1 MNFYPLTTYSCGM
14 VFALKWDV
22 NEKSNQ
28 FLRWLD
34 RFLLVIIIVLLCFC
48 WRDLRDLTRR
58 SVAHTEP
65 EVELSS
71 ASTQEE
77 TEPLP
82 SQVLVESH
90 RTYTFSP
97 GRASV
102 TQARVS
108 RIARTTLSDSGWDGL
123 PVSQAADMRER
134 DGLYDI
140 ALALSRE
147 VDEKTVHVSRTGNIL
162 SLSVNATGNPYE
174 KYVKQFY
181 IPCAPSDIGAVES
194 SVTNGVIH
202 IRIHRSAE

>member
-1 MNFYPLTTYSCGM
+1 M
-14 VFALKWDV
+14 
-22 NEKSNQ
+22 NEKLNQ

-34 RFLLVIIIVLLCFC
+34 RFLLLIIIVILCFC
-48 WRDLRDLTRR
+48 WMDLRDLTSRYL
-58 SVAHTEP
+58 AHTEADM
-65 EVELSS
+65 EVSS
-71 ASTQEE
+71 ASTQEGDE
-77 TEPLP
+77 SLP
-82 SQVLVESH
+82 SHLLVESH
-90 RTYTFSP
+90 RTYAFSP

-147 VDEKTVHVSRTGNIL
+147 VDEKTVQVSRTGNIL
-162 SLSVNATGNPYE
+162 SLSVNANGNPYA

-181 IPCAPSDIGAVES
+181 IPCAPSDIGSVES